1 MRANV
6 QTPDELRVAL
16 REPHELT
23 HLMCVGVDDE
33 DLVGEIAQCVNLESL
48 IVINCAVSKLVDRLD
63 QFPKLDTLQL
73 TRDGLTEFPQAMFA
87 LTELV
92 SLTLYFDG
100 AESPSMP
107 AELVALAKL
116 RVLRLSGLSVSSFP
130 DGFFDVAWTDL
141 VMIECELSILP
152 DEIGRL
158 QSLDQLVLRGNQ
170 LTTLPASIGQ
180 LRQLN
185 RLDITSNPFVSLPAE
200 IGPLSQAVGEFVIDE
215 HDRKLMEQLPVQTA
229 PGEMSFVMNA
239 SDPRYGDVA
248 EILEAEGLPEL
259 MSKVRRTIR
268 IRTDGPDDYSVLGSS
283 RFGGFPDLMDPD
295 DYPKAGGRPWS
306 FLAQINLADTAE
318 LNDFLPRQGLLSFFI
333 QSTEH
338 RKAKVVFAPA
348 LDELQTVRV
357 DPEELWPRDNYTA
370 TPQRLI
376 FEPALEL
383 PIGFFPDAHPWVVK
397 KYPWPEE
404 VHRHS
409 MNGYTF
415 TQHES
420 PQQQAANDLYG
431 DAEDWVPLLKVGSDD
446 GPKFMFWDAGNIT
459 FSIHKDALSRHD
471 FSNIHYFLYSS

>member
-1 MRANV
+1 MRSA
-6 QTPDELRVAL
+6 DELREAL
-16 REPHELT
+16 REPEELE
-23 HLMCVGVDDE
+23 LLVCSGVDDE
-33 DLVGEIAQCVNLESL
+33 DLVAEIAQCVNLETLRIS
-48 IVINCAVSKLVDRLD
+48 NSSVSKLVGRLGELS
-63 QFPKLDTLQL
+63 KLQTLHL
-73 TRDGLTEFPQAMFA
+73 RPLTEFPEAVLGLGELEV
-87 LTELV
+87 LTV
-92 SLTLYFDG
+92 SFNADHR
-100 AESPSMP
+100 SPFPQGWGEM
-107 AELVALAKL
+107 VAL
-116 RVLRLSGLSVSSFP
+116 RELSVSGASIGQFP
-130 DGFFDVAWTDL
+130 DGFFDISWTRL
-141 VMIECELSILP
+141 VIVDCELSVLP
-152 DEIGRL
+152 DEIGRM
-158 QSLDQLVLRGNQ
+158 QSLDMLVLRGNR

-229 PGEMSFVMNA
+229 PGEMSLVMNA

-248 EILEAEGLPEL
+248 DILEAEGLPEL

-283 RFGGFPDLMDPD
+283 RFGGFPDLVNPD

-318 LNDFLPRQGLLSFFI
+318 LNDFLPREGLLSFFI

-338 RKAKVVFAPA
+338 RKAKAVFAPA

-383 PIGFFPDAHPWVVK
+383 PIWFFPDAHPWVVK

-404 VHRHS
+404 THRHS

-420 PQQQAANDLYG
+420 PQQQAANDRFG

-459 FSIHKDALSRHD
+459 FSIHQDALSRHD
-471 FSNIHYFLYSS
+471 FSNIHYSLYSS